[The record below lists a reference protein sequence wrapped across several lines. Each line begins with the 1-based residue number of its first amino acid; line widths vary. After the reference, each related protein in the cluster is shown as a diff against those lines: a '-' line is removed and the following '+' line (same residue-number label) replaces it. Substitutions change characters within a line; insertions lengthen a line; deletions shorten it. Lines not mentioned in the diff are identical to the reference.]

1 MTRDET
7 RAHYATHSLAED
19 LIMAKLIITLA
30 YAALLAAFGQAAVDS
45 FTLAQDRVAARVATA
60 R

>member
-7 RAHYATHSLAED
+7 RAYYAAHSLAED
-19 LIMAKLIITLA
+19 PMTKLIITLV

-45 FTLAQDRVAARVATA
+45 FTLAQDRVAARVAAA

>member
-1 MTRDET
+1 MT
-7 RAHYATHSLAED
+7 
-19 LIMAKLIITLA
+19 KLIITLV

-45 FTLAQDRVAARVATA
+45 FTLAQDRVAARVAAA